1 MKVVCYQLAAAPGT
15 LRLWIGAHP
24 ATTVPRV
31 DGWRIDGA
39 DVRPANL
46 VVVRRMQSVRQG
58 RLPPGDRPRAF
69 SGVYDI
75 TGVAGPAYPKLEVRV
90 DGRLFERTLRSLP
103 RRLEIDGPGLN
114 VLLVSC
120 FHYSTD
126 GGLYGELLPR
136 IVRGSAAADLCVFMG
151 DQVYLDLPT
160 LQNFPDDPGWLAD
173 KFEQDYVRNWFFG
186 SFAGGLQLAPMAFVP
201 DDHEYWNNFPHPS
214 PFIQN
219 SLSGSGR
226 DNWGAAA
233 RGCFEG
239 FQLGHG
245 GLGAA
250 LDFDVEPVSFLMLD
264 SRSWRNAELTRLLSD
279 EASTQLNAWADR
291 VAGSSGLVAGVIV
304 TGQSLIENPVGAVKG
319 AVGDYALANYP
330 APYAAI
336 LGALTRVVESGKPVL
351 LLTGDVH
358 WGRVTSV
365 RDRRRDVVALHEVI
379 ASPASLVAT
388 VGADQVADAIGAVK
402 RWVGATDPWP
412 RHAESAAPPSHL
424 PHSGQRFRT
433 GAWTG
438 YRGNQCVMLR
448 LARRGFGVSV
458 EYTFHPFA
466 RSGVSPLTGRLELQ
480 PIG

>member
-24 ATTVPRV
+24 ATTVPQV

-136 IVRGSAAADLCVFMG
+136 IVRGAAAADLCVFMG

-291 VAGSSGLVAGVIV
+291 VAGSSGLIAGVIV
-304 TGQSLIENPVGAVKG
+304 TGQSLIEKLLDSLHHPSGGV
-319 AVGDYALANYP
+319 
-330 APYAAI
+330 
-336 LGALTRVVESGKPVL
+336 LGVRIPLPPPFPQLDLERVAVL
-351 LLTGDVH
+351 LVDLGHGLLGGSHRRAADVAP
-358 WGRVTSV
+358 SV
-365 RDRRRDVVALHEVI
+365 RLQRAPDGRRQALELEPPAVDLAYRLDARRLDDGGLVRLVAESLRHRDVLELAADRARGVARAGGQQRPHGERGEELSQSHG
-379 ASPASLVAT
+379 PHPN
-388 VGADQVADAIGAVK
+388 K
-402 RWVGATDPWP
+402 RSANWP
-412 RHAESAAPPSHL
+412 RNTTLDQP
-424 PHSGQRFRT
+424 
-433 GAWTG
+433 W
-438 YRGNQCVMLR
+438 ML
-448 LARRGFGVSV
+448 
-458 EYTFHPFA
+458 
-466 RSGVSPLTGRLELQ
+466 
-480 PIG
+480 